1 MTNSTLQNRNTL
13 GQLTWRQRAGPTWI
27 IALAILAALGGLTW
41 FHADLPGW
49 FLLAAGAVLLA
60 WYGSLQHEAVHQ
72 QLAPW
77 RALNDAPVILP
88 LALWLPFPLY
98 RASHRAHHDFTI
110 LTEPWRDPESFYV
123 DQATWQRLPTPAR
136 WLLLA
141 HNTLLGRLVLGP
153 PLVIGQ
159 FFVTEARA
167 LLRGDR
173 RHLAAWLWHLPAVA
187 LVLGWVIGVCGLSL
201 AEYLL
206 LFVYPATS
214 LTLVRSFA
222 EHKAANTPL
231 ERTAVVEAGGFFSLL
246 FLNNNLHYPHHE
258 QPQLP
263 WHALPAYY
271 RANRQRLLRENGGLL
286 YRGGYLEIARRFLL
300 RPIDTP
306 AHPLY

>member
-1 MTNSTLQNRNTL
+1 LANFTSSKCSSVAR
-13 GQLTWRQRAGPTWI
+13 LTWPQRAGPTWI
-27 IALAILAALGGLTW
+27 IALAILAGLGTLTW

-49 FLLAAGAVLLA
+49 LLFGAGGGLLA
-60 WYGSLQHEAVHQ
+60 WYGSLQHEATHM

-77 RALNDAPVILP
+77 RALNDAPAILP
-88 LALWLPFPLY
+88 LALWLPFPIY
-98 RASHRAHHDFTI
+98 RASHRAHHDFAI
-110 LTEPWRDPESFYV
+110 LTDPRRDPESFYV
-123 DQATWQRLPTPAR
+123 DQATWHRLPAPAK

-159 FFVTEARA
+159 FLVAEVRA
-167 LLRGDR
+167 LLQGGR

-187 LVLGWVIGVCGLSL
+187 VVLVWVVGVCGIPLW
-201 AEYLL
+201 AYVL
-206 LFVYPATS
+206 LFVYPGTS

-222 EHKAANTPL
+222 EHKAANTAR

-258 QPQLP
+258 RPNLP

-271 RANRQRLLRENGGLL
+271 RANRQRLLSENGGLL

-300 RPIDTP
+300 RPIDSP
-306 AHPLY
+306 AHPLH